1 MIILSTQYCFLAGLT
16 LLIYDY
22 IITFSNEVNVV
33 WKKNKSSSKSE

>member
-1 MIILSTQYCFLAGLT
+1 MIILSTQYCFLAGL
-16 LLIYDY
+16 YDY